1 MDVVYL
7 ALCAVFWLILVGMAK
22 GCAKLGGPAQ

>member
-7 ALCAVFWLILVGMAK
+7 AIVVSFWLFLVGMAA
-22 GCAKLGGPAQ
+22 GCAKLGGPAK